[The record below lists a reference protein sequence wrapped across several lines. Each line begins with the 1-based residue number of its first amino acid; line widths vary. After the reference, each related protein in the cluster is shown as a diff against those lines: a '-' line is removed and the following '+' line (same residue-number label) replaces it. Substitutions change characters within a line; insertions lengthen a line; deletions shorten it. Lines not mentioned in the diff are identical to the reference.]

1 MRISDWSSD
10 VCSSDLAVGDP
21 LHIPHTLSDRPQ
33 AQAHPLVGLFLS
45 LLGLRDARRTASEVR
60 DLLAVPQV
68 MAAFDLSDADLDRID
83 DWFSPACLAWGE
95 DQTHPQAVGMGRWR
109 EQSFAFGLARLLHAH
124 PPRDSRAATEGP
136 PPCATAPSGD
146 PDR

>member
-45 LLGLRDARRTASEVR
+45 LLGLRDARRTAPEVR

-83 DWFSPACLAWGE
+83 ECFATACIAWGE
-95 DQTHPQAVGMGRWR
+95 EEAHREAVDVGRWR
-109 EQSFAFGLARLLHAH
+109 DHSFAFRLDRLLRGYPTGDASN
-124 PPRDSRAATEGP
+124 DTGGNA
-136 PPCATAPSGD
+136 PCANAE
-146 PDR
+146 